1 MGKTKDKFN
10 EIEDDLD
17 SNKIFNFDFYIN
29 LFKSKG
35 KNLKGESKKPNEWK
49 KFFMGSG
56 VSIIGVL

>member
-1 MGKTKDKFN
+1 MGKTKDEFN

-35 KNLKGESKKPNEWK
+35 KNLKAGPWP
-49 KFFMGSG
+49 
-56 VSIIGVL
+56 